1 MARIYVSSTSEDL
14 ADYRKEVSQA
24 LRRLGHED
32 VAMEYYVAED
42 ARPVERDLSDVSSCD
57 VYVGIFAWRYGHI
70 PPEHNPEGRSITELE
85 YRRALADGKECL
97 IFLLHEDARWPR
109 GKMDRD
115 MSRIEALREELA
127 GGRHTVN
134 FFSTVDELTRKV
146 NEAVIAWEKRSG
158 VVVDREPADWL
169 AYREAVLDR
178 HQWVRLQVIAR

>member
-1 MARIYVSSTSEDL
+1 VARIYVSSTSEDL